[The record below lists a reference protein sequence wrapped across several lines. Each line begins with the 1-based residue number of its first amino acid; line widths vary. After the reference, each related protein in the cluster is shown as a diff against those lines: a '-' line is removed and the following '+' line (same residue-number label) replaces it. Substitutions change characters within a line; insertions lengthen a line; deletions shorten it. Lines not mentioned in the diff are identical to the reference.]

1 MKMNNKENHDDEL
14 PKLNIEQENEFKKI
28 KFSIEHGGSLFGKSN
43 SNLPPEIEGEFLDYI
58 SNFEKAYKDVKQI
71 AVFDKIG
78 KPDYTPEANLSDD
91 EITTELE
98 RIETILGNHNIGL
111 DVLCDYEN
119 EERLIYKFLTEELFL
134 QVIDDMNVSGMNAVF
149 IYEEFHPNHKYDLE
163 RDTIDF
169 LKMFLDKDSR
179 FYEKNQSENTQN
191 NQELNNFR
199 SLFQEF
205 QMTFFDLKDITP
217 DEENATVKF
226 DIEFWGKMDNSNSK
240 ISYSGEGKMTFENK
254 YRYWYLQKMELPIQN

>member
-1 MKMNNKENHDDEL
+1 
-14 PKLNIEQENEFKKI
+14 
-28 KFSIEHGGSLFGKSN
+28 
-43 SNLPPEIEGEFLDYI
+43 
-58 SNFEKAYKDVKQI
+58 
-71 AVFDKIG
+71 
-78 KPDYTPEANLSDD
+78 
-91 EITTELE
+91 
-98 RIETILGNHNIGL
+98 
-111 DVLCDYEN
+111 
-119 EERLIYKFLTEELFL
+119 LIYKFLTEELFL

-205 QMTFFDLKDITP
+205 QMTFFDLKDITS